1 MAVVRI
7 LVDGYSLL
15 HEWTDIAPGSPRFS
29 AQAREELVQKMT
41 LYQDAVNL
49 PITIVF
55 DGAGAHTTRGNAE
68 IKTDVEILYSRTG
81 LTADAIIERVAH
93 RMKPYGEVLAV
104 TDDHAERDTVV
115 SLGGVSTS
123 CLSFIQE
130 VENTLVDLNRTMKQ
144 INAREQ
150 RSYKNR
156 KS

>member
-15 HEWTDIAPGSPRFS
+15 HEWTEIAPGLPRFS
-29 AQAREELVQKMT
+29 AQAREELVLKMT
-41 LYQDAVNL
+41 LYRDAVNI

-55 DGAGAHTTRGNAE
+55 DGAGPTTTRAHAE
-68 IKTDVEILYSRTG
+68 TKSDLEILYSRTG

-130 VENTLVDLNRTMKQ
+130 VKSTLVDLNNTMKQ
-144 INAREQ
+144 INARER
-150 RSYKNR
+150 RSYRNR
-156 KS
+156 KP

>member
-15 HEWTDIAPGSPRFS
+15 HEWTEIARGLPRFS

-41 LYQDAVNL
+41 LYQDAVNI

-55 DGAGAHTTRGNAE
+55 DGAGAYTTLAHAE

-115 SLGGVSTS
+115 SLGGISTS
-123 CLSFIQE
+123 CLGFIQE
-130 VENTLVDLNRTMKQ
+130 VENTLADLGQTMKQ
-144 INAREQ
+144 INEREK
-150 RSYKNR
+150 RSYRNR
-156 KS
+156 KP